1 MAALHLAHVYFILLL
16 LVPFVFLLF
25 SFQLHEM
32 VLHLLIC
39 FLELILGVGLFHSS
53 YKLAEMTCL
62 VQDALDVSQ
71 AEVVVDLLAQLSFG
85 KFKHL
90 HYFQRK
96 AI

>member
-1 MAALHLAHVYFILLL
+1 
-16 LVPFVFLLF
+16 LLF

-62 VQDALDVSQ
+62 
-71 AEVVVDLLAQLSFG
+71 
-85 KFKHL
+85 
-90 HYFQRK
+90 
-96 AI
+96 I

>member
-1 MAALHLAHVYFILLL
+1 M
-16 LVPFVFLLF
+16 FLLF
-25 SFQLHEM
+25 SFQLAEM

-39 FLELILGVGLFHSS
+39 LLELTLGVGLFHSS
-53 YKLAEMTCL
+53 DKLAEMTCL

-71 AEVVVDLLAQLSFG
+71 AEVVVDLVAQLSFS

-90 HYFQRK
+90 NYFQRK